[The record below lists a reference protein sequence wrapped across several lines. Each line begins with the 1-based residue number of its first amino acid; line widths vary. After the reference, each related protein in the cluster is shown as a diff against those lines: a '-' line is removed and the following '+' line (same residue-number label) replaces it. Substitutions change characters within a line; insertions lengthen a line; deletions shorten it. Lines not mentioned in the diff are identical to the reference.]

1 MITIKKTGL
10 FLENEID
17 LALFTTLTDENLLSI
32 GVLAFGARKIM
43 TNAMKGRIFFS
54 YSGKCLLHRFPV
66 SISNN
71 VVLIC
76 IHLELTQ

>member
-43 TNAMKGRIFFS
+43 TNAMKGRIFFLIP
-54 YSGKCLLHRFPV
+54 GNV
-66 SISNN
+66 SCIGFQLAY
-71 VVLIC
+71 LI
-76 IHLELTQ
+76 TWF